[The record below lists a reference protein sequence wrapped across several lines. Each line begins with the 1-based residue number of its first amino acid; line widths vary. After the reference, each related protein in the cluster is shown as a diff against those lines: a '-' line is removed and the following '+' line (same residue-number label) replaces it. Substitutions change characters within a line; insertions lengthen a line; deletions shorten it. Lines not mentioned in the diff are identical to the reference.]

1 MKTLL
6 FFLSI
11 CFSISIIGQ
20 DTVVT
25 KPIDSLSVIVHKDP
39 RIDWLIKK
47 QILINESTVHTGKK
61 SNEGYRLMIISTN
74 NRNEAI
80 AAKTKIY
87 SYFPELKAYMWHQS
101 PYYKVKAGN
110 FSDKS
115 EAESYRKR
123 LNSYFPKGVFL
134 MKDKI
139 EVRNADKDKD

>member
-1 MKTLL
+1 
-6 FFLSI
+6 
-11 CFSISIIGQ
+11 
-20 DTVVT
+20 
-25 KPIDSLSVIVHKDP
+25 
-39 RIDWLIKK
+39 LIKK
-47 QILINESTVHTGKK
+47 QISINESTVHSSKK

-74 NRNEAI
+74 NRDEAI

>member
-1 MKTLL
+1 MKTFL
-6 FFLSI
+6 FLFSI
-11 CFSISIIGQ
+11 CFSISSFGQ

-47 QILINESTVHTGKK
+47 QISINESTVHRGKK

-74 NRNEAI
+74 NRDEAI

>member
-1 MKTLL
+1 MKSIL
-6 FFLSI
+6 FVISF
-11 CFSISIIGQ
+11 CFSLSIIGQ
-20 DTVVT
+20 DSVKT
-25 KPIDSLSVIVHKDP
+25 KPVDSLSVVVHKDP
-39 RIDWLIKK
+39 RIDWLVKK
-47 QILINESTVHTGKK
+47 QAAINESTVHSGKK

-74 NRNEAI
+74 NREEAI

-110 FSDKS
+110 FSDKG
-115 EAESYRKR
+115 EAESYRRR

-139 EVRNADKDKD
+139 EVRNSDKDKD

>member
-11 CFSISIIGQ
+11 CFSISIFGQ

-47 QILINESTVHTGKK
+47 QISINESTVHSSKK

-74 NRNEAI
+74 NRDEAI

>member
-1 MKTLL
+1 MKQVFFFIALGFSFSL
-6 FFLSI
+6 F
-11 CFSISIIGQ
+11 GQ
-20 DTVVT
+20 DSVAK
-25 KPIDSLSVIVHKDP
+25 KPVDSLSVIVHKDQ
-39 RIDWLIKK
+39 RIDWLMKK
-47 QILINESTVHTGKK
+47 QAAINASTVSVGKK

-74 NRNEAI
+74 SRDEAI

-110 FSDKS
+110 FSDKA
-115 EAESYRKR
+115 EAESYRRR

-139 EVRNADKDKD
+139 EVRNSERDKD